1 LVSHSENKK
10 VLIIGIES
18 FTGVHLHSYL
28 KQYGYDVYG
37 TMLNQTNEK
46 NIFHCDI
53 TSKLMMKN
61 IITKIMP
68 AYIVNLAGISFVD
81 TKNKELFYKI
91 NVIAAENILES
102 ILEVDN
108 YTPFK
113 TILVSSATVYGNQAE
128 NILDEGMIPNPVNH
142 YGISK
147 LAMEQIAK
155 TYFNKIDI
163 VIARPFNYTGSGQND
178 NFLIPKIVSHYKEK
192 KDVIDLGNINVF
204 REFNDVKYV
213 CEVYRSLLE
222 SDIKSDIVNISSNR
236 VISLEDVIKYMDNIA
251 GYNLKVRVNPK
262 FVRINEITSL
272 SGATDKLFK
281 LLGVIEQRDFIE
293 TLKDMYND

>member
-1 LVSHSENKK
+1 MVSHFENKK

-28 KQYGYDVYG
+28 KQCGYDVYG

-53 TSKLMMKN
+53 TSKDMIKS
-61 IITKIMP
+61 IITNIMP
-68 AYIVNLAGISFVD
+68 AYIINLAGISFVD

-91 NVIAAENILES
+91 NVIAVENILEA
-102 ILEVDN
+102 ILEIED
-108 YTPFK
+108 YTPLK
-113 TILVSSATVYGNQAE
+113 TILVSSATVYGNQAK
-128 NILDEGMIPNPVNH
+128 NILDEEMIPNPINH

-163 VIARPFNYTGSGQND
+163 VITRPFNYTGVGQTD
-178 NFLIPKIVSHYKEK
+178 NFLIPKIVSHYKENK
-192 KDVIDLGNINVF
+192 GVIELGNTNVF

-213 CEVYRSLLE
+213 CEIYRKLLE
-222 SDIKSDIVNISSNR
+222 SNIKNEIVNISSNR
-236 VISLEDVIKYMDNIA
+236 VISLKEVMKYMNNIA
-251 GYNLKVRVNPK
+251 GYSLEVKVNPK
-262 FVRINEITSL
+262 FIRANEIISL
-272 SGATDKLFK
+272 SGSTNKLFK
-281 LLGVIEQRDFIE
+281 LLGVIEQKDFIE